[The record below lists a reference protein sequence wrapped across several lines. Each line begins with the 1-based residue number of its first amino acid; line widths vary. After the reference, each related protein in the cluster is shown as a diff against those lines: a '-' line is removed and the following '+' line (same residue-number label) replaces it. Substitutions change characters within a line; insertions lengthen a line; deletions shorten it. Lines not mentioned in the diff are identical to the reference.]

1 MQLLEIFDSEDY
13 EGHKTEKDDN
23 TVLKLS
29 DIRKTKLTLAQL
41 NRLRIMNDVHAL
53 EHEEKLESVRN
64 QYKLPAAEMPP
75 M

>member
-1 MQLLEIFDSEDY
+1 MQLLEMFNSEDY
-13 EGHKTEKDDN
+13 EGRTTEKDDN

-29 DIRKTKLTLAQL
+29 DVRKTKLTLAQL